1 MSIFQSIGNFVAKE
15 VTGAEK
21 TLAAIGAFLK
31 KEEPNAQAII
41 NAAVADYNDL
51 IKLEQSASVIQ
62 TIDELKNLVMDVLAT
77 LALLP
82 K

>member
-31 KEEPNAQAII
+31 KEEPEVQKVLDTALADYKLLS
-41 NAAVADYNDL
+41 AAVPQIETDL
-51 IKLEQSASVIQ
+51 QA
-62 TIDELKNLVMDVLAT
+62 LAT
-77 LALLP
+77 LIAEIMITI